1 MAATLKLEIVT
12 PEAKTYSED
21 VEMVTLP
28 GIEGEMGIY
37 PMHVPLMTQIVAG
50 ELSVRKDGRDYF
62 LAVGEGFVEITA
74 DKVAIMTDMAIRAEQ
89 IDEAKAEEARKRAE
103 ARLAEK
109 LNDEEA
115 ALVSAA
121 LMHSLAQ
128 LKVKR
133 RQPRG
138 AWPKERG
145 SQAAALDI
153 CRRTRFGRS

>member
-37 PMHVPLMTQIVAG
+37 PMHVALMTQIVAG
-50 ELSVRKDGRDYF
+50 ELGVRKDGRDYF
-62 LAVGEGFVEITA
+62 LAIGEGFVEITA

-109 LNDEEA
+109 LDDEEA

-133 RQPRG
+133 RQ
-138 AWPKERG
+138 
-145 SQAAALDI
+145 
-153 CRRTRFGRS
+153 RT

>member
-12 PEAKTYSED
+12 PEAKIYSED

-28 GIEGEMGIY
+28 GVEGEMGIY

-50 ELSVRKDGRDYF
+50 ELAVRKDNREYF
-62 LAVGEGFVEITA
+62 LAIGDGFVEITA

-103 ARLAEK
+103 SRLQEK
-109 LNDEEA
+109 LTDEETA
-115 ALVSAA
+115 MVSAA
-121 LMHSLAQ
+121 LMHSLTQ

-133 RQPRG
+133 RQQR
-138 AWPKERG
+138 
-145 SQAAALDI
+145 
-153 CRRTRFGRS
+153 